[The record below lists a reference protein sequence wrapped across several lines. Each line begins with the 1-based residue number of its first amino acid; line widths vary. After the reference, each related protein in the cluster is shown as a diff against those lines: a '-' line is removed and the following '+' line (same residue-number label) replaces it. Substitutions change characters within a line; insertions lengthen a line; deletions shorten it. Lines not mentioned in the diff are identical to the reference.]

1 MEKEKIQPVSPEN
14 EEEPQIFSVAR
25 DVNGNQFNRREF
37 IEKAVVT
44 SAAVT
49 VVAAGCSPKPTV
61 SPDQVQEAIKQ
72 TQQGQ
77 APAETANEPVA
88 QAVEPTSTPAP
99 TNTATKVPTK
109 TPVPPT
115 RTITPTPTPEGVEST
130 VNGDNIN
137 FRSGPG
143 TVYPAITR
151 LPRGTKVLLT
161 GRLADS
167 SWVAVS
173 LSDPKKPGSF
183 VLGWIKTTLVT
194 ATAKEV
200 ESLPIVYDIPPTPT
214 PLPGRYG
221 TTGAGQRGIDYKYTD
236 TYGNIYTYTMPCGSA
251 IPDGAVCTCNC
262 VSVPANCDCVG
273 HTEPSCSCVGDTCTC
288 NTVHYWYPN

>member
-1 MEKEKIQPVSPEN
+1 MEEEKIQPVSPEN

-49 VVAAGCSPKPTV
+49 VVAAGCNPKPTI
-61 SPDQVQEAIKQ
+61 SAEMVQEAIKQ
-72 TQQGQ
+72 TQQAQG
-77 APAETANEPVA
+77 ANEPVA
-88 QAVEPTSTPAP
+88 QAGEPTNTPAP
-99 TNTATKVPTK
+99 TNTVTKVPTK

-115 RTITPTPTPEGVEST
+115 RTITPTPTPEGIESNVT
-130 VNGDNIN
+130 GDNIN

-143 TVYPAITR
+143 TGYPAITR
-151 LPRGTKVLLT
+151 LSRSMKILLT

-173 LSDPKKPGSF
+173 LADPKHPGSF
-183 VLGWIKTTLVT
+183 VLGWVKTTLVT
-194 ATAKEV
+194 ATAKQV

-214 PLPGRYG
+214 PLPGRAG
-221 TTGAGQRGIDYKYTD
+221 NTGAGQNGIDYKYTD
-236 TYGNIYTYTMPCGSA
+236 SYGNVYTYTLPCGSE
-251 IPDGAVCTCNC
+251 IPAGATCTCNC
-262 VSVPANCDCVG
+262 VSVPAAAPNCDCVG
-273 HTEPSCSCVGDTCTC
+273 NVCTC
-288 NTVHYWYPN
+288 DSVHYWYPN

>member
-1 MEKEKIQPVSPEN
+1 MEEERNQPVSPEN

-49 VVAAGCSPKPTV
+49 VVAAGCNPKPTV
-61 SPDQVQEAIKQ
+61 SADMVQEAIKQ
-72 TQQGQ
+72 TQQAQG
-77 APAETANEPVA
+77 AAGSSNEPAA
-88 QAVEPTSTPAP
+88 QAVEPTSPPAP

-115 RTITPTPTPEGVEST
+115 ATITPTPTPEGVESSVT
-130 VNGDNIN
+130 GDNIN

-143 TVYPAITR
+143 TGYPAITR
-151 LPRGTKVLLT
+151 LNRSMKILLT

-173 LSDPKKPGSF
+173 LADPKKPGSF
-183 VLGWIKTTLVT
+183 VLGWVKTTLVT

-214 PLPGRYG
+214 PLPGRAG
-221 TTGAGQRGIDYKYTD
+221 TTGAGQKGIDYKYTD
-236 TYGNIYTYTMPCGSA
+236 TYGNVYTYTLPCGSA
-251 IPDGAVCTCNC
+251 IPAGATCTCNC
-262 VSVPANCDCVG
+262 VTVPAGCSCVG
-273 HTEPSCSCVGDTCTC
+273 DTEPSCSCVGDTCTC
-288 NTVHYWYPN
+288 NSVHYWYPN